1 MFSIRC
7 IVLLSVL
14 LLSVIPTHAQSRL
27 DFPATGFSIAPLEV
41 TPGDVGYTA
50 LSMSLPATDGFAP
63 NVNVQIQ
70 QFDGSLD
77 DYIALSRQQFD
88 AYEMEILREDRDG
101 VTVTWEFTWTMQ
113 GQELHGYSRAHHAEG
128 KVFLVTGTAAASQ
141 WESVSRRL
149 KSSVDSFTLDEHE

>member
-1 MFSIRC
+1 MSTVRC

-14 LLSVIPTHAQSRL
+14 LLSVMQTQAQSRL
-27 DFPATGFSIAPLEV
+27 DFPAAGFSISPVEVAPD
-41 TPGDVGYTA
+41 DVGYTA

-70 QFDGSLD
+70 QFDGTLD

-88 AYEMEILREDRDG
+88 AYEMEMLSEDRGD
-101 VTVTWEFTWTMQ
+101 VTVTWEYAWTMQ
-113 GQELHGYSRAHHAEG
+113 GQELHGYSCAHHAEG

-141 WESVSRRL
+141 WESVSGRL
-149 KSSVDSFTLDEHE
+149 KSSVDSFKLADHE